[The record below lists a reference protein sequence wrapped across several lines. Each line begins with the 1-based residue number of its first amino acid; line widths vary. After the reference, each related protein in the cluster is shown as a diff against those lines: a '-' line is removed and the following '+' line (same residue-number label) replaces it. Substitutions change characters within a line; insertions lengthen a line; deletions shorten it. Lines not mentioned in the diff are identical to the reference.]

1 MRSGRG
7 LQRLAAGAVC
17 ALLLLAVA
25 SWPAVA
31 DESSRLNA
39 ILLVA
44 RDGLPDPNFAGSVV
58 LVINHV
64 AEGPVGV
71 IVNRPTRMSVP
82 ELFPD
87 LERLAAIEDKAY
99 FGGPVELGTV
109 WFLFRASKPPASAA
123 RAFEDVFLSA
133 DRDLLRRLLRRKN
146 PMENLKIFV
155 GHSGWAPGQ
164 LEAEIGRG
172 DWTLERTESDAV
184 FKPDVEHPWPARRES
199 EVST

>member
-1 MRSGRG
+1 M
-7 LQRLAAGAVC
+7 AAGAVC

-31 DESSRLNA
+31 DESSPLNA

-58 LVINHV
+58 LVLNHV

-71 IVNRPTRMSVP
+71 IVNRPTRIGVP
-82 ELFPD
+82 ELFPE
-87 LERLAAIEDKAY
+87 LERLAAVEDKVY

-109 WFLFRASKPPASAA
+109 WFLFRASKPPANAA

-133 DRDLLRRLLRRKN
+133 DRDLLLRLLRRKN
-146 PMENLKIFV
+146 PMESLRIFV

-172 DWTLERTESDAV
+172 DWKLERAEPEAV
-184 FKPDVEHPWPARRES
+184 FKPDVERPWPERREP
-199 EVST
+199 EVSI